1 MRKRLSAAIAATS
14 RRGVRDGTRLGADER
29 SSSDSPAAARRTHLR
44 AVTTLTP
51 AASAAAASA
60 QPSTNTRLAI
70 NARLFGQVLALACNF
85 IRQPPWD

>member
-1 MRKRLSAAIAATS
+1 
-14 RRGVRDGTRLGADER
+14 
-29 SSSDSPAAARRTHLR
+29 LR